1 MKKINIAIDG
11 PAGAGK
17 STIAKAISKNL
28 EIIYM
33 DTGAMYRA
41 VALKSIKEGLDCFDK
56 KKISSMVENINLKIE
71 YEKGEQKVVLD
82 GENVNGLI
90 RTPEVTKASSNVAV
104 IPEVRIKLVE
114 LQREI
119 AKEKSI
125 VMDGRDIGTYVL
137 PNADIKIFLNA
148 SPEERAKRRFI
159 EQKEKGMDTI
169 TIEEVKKDISYRD
182 KNDSEREFA
191 PLKKAEDAIEIDTTN
206 MSVGEVINKIMCYVN
221 ELLWK
226 EFLDLLLRLLLK

>member
-17 STIAKAISKNL
+17 STIAKEISKKL
-28 EIIYM
+28 GIIYM

-41 VALKSIKEGLDCFDK
+41 VALKSIKEGLDSFEK
-56 KKISSMVENINLKIE
+56 NEISLMVQNIDLKIE
-71 YEKGEQKVVLD
+71 YENGQQKVILD
-82 GENVNGLI
+82 GENINGLI

-159 EQKEKGMDTI
+159 EQKEKGMDTV
-169 TIEEVKKDISYRD
+169 TIEDVKKDISYRD

-206 MSVGEVINKIMCYVN
+206 MNIGEVINKIMSYVN
-221 ELLWK
+221 ELL
-226 EFLDLLLRLLLK
+226 

>member
-1 MKKINIAIDG
+1 
-11 PAGAGK
+11 
-17 STIAKAISKNL
+17 
-28 EIIYM
+28 
-33 DTGAMYRA
+33 MYRA
-41 VALKSIKEGLDCFDK
+41 VALKSIKEGLDCFDRG
-56 KKISSMVENINLKIE
+56 KISSMVEKINLKIE

-221 ELLWK
+221 ELL
-226 EFLDLLLRLLLK
+226 